1 MNTFKL
7 LGLDN
12 VEEREKERKKN
23 INFIQHSYGQMKYNN
38 YFKYFG
44 QI

>member
-12 VEEREKERKKN
+12 VEERKKGKKN
-23 INFIQHSYGQMKYNN
+23 WSAFLQTNELEYNN
-38 YFKYFG
+38 YFKY
-44 QI
+44 

>member
-12 VEEREKERKKN
+12 VEEREKERKKKN
-23 INFIQHSYGQMKYNN
+23 INFTQHSYGQMNWN
-38 YFKYFG
+38 
-44 QI
+44 II